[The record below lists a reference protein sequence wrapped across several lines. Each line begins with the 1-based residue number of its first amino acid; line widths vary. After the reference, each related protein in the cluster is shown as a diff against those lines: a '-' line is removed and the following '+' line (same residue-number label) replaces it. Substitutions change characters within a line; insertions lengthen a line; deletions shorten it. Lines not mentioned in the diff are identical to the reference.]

1 MVSIHTHIYMHTL
14 TLLYTQTHVYVFQV
28 DLIFGSLSKLN
39 LNKFVIAEFSIYM
52 CVIAN
57 KPP

>member
-1 MVSIHTHIYMHTL
+1 MHTL